1 MNEIGSVRSY
11 GYQPNYYNP
20 KTTNPVRQEN
30 NSNLNSEIKELKKE
44 HS

>member
-11 GYQPNYYNP
+11 SYQPNYYNP